1 MDFLD
6 ILEGR
11 YYKTHTGRYFERL
24 PGTVTYP
31 TSIEQIYNLVEG
43 QDFDYDIV
51 DPAAWR
57 YKQIIGNLEDS
68 TAADATI
75 KSCEALEWKVKG
87 YVVLDTGRLMLI
99 TQVIEDVG
107 AAQREAARL
116 MPIPVGTEY
125 VLRLVEVENPWG
137 LV

>member
-24 PGTVTYP
+24 PGTVAYP
-31 TSIEQIYNLVEG
+31 TTIEQIYAIEEG
-43 QDFDYDIV
+43 QDFDYEVV
-51 DPAAWR
+51 DPTAWR
-57 YKQIIGNLEDS
+57 YKQIISNLADT

-75 KSCEALEWKVKG
+75 KTCEALSWQVKG

-99 TQVIEDVG
+99 TQVIEDVS
-107 AAQREAARL
+107 AAEREAARL

-125 VLRLVEVENPWG
+125 ILRLMEVENPWG